1 MKRTFIILTVLII
14 VLFAFKN
21 TVIEAY
27 QENIFGEQKP
37 YQVKRQEFFDRLSL
51 RYYGTSEYG
60 EALNL
65 VNNDYRITEFHTNE
79 TNVMIPSLDAIQRL
93 HQKQTLLVI
102 ESITEKVA
110 ASAKSNRNSGESLND
125 VDMHSSKDDMMK
137 SSMLYLFAAFFLIS
151 GVFTL
156 LGFCKFQKRIKNKR
170 NGWFPD
176 EDDEPVITDD
186 SILLDFDLSKIENKC
201 HNN

>member
-14 VLFAFKN
+14 VVFAFKN
-21 TVIEAY
+21 TVIEAV

-65 VNNDYRITEFHTNE
+65 VNNDYRINEFHTNE

-102 ESITEKVA
+102 EAMTEKVA
-110 ASAKSNRNSGESLND
+110 ASAKSNRNSGESLED
-125 VDMHSSKDDMMK
+125 VDMRTSKDDMMK
-137 SSMLYLFAAFFLIS
+137 SSMLYFFAAFFLIS

-156 LGFCKFQKRIKNKR
+156 LGFCKFQKHIKNKR
-170 NGWFPD
+170 SGWFPD